1 MSTLCIYLL
10 FQLEMANK
18 FIHIISTSDLFC
30 VRACMLMGLQRF
42 FSFMLYI
49 SSLFFAWRL
58 MSGAKAMYN
67 YVVVVGN
74 VGFVI
79 DGGSRQHQRIPLK

>member
-1 MSTLCIYLL
+1 
-10 FQLEMANK
+10 
-18 FIHIISTSDLFC
+18 
-30 VRACMLMGLQRF
+30 
-42 FSFMLYI
+42 
-49 SSLFFAWRL
+49 